1 MLLSVLLLF
10 WMLAACRGHWRGRY
24 VDLKTSAN
32 LKSVILV
39 LEGPQCP
46 GLTSVLGGTPAIH
59 KMSVQISSVFQ
70 NPGAAQLTL
79 RDLKS
84 NCEKTNKKTTH
95 NLNYLLNKF
104 RFFFSFFFLN
114 CWRRRVKEYEMLTR
128 ASLRSDPTVTLL
140 LCHSSPAW
148 HGAARI
154 WVWRKRKKW
163 GKWLCLACVKII
175 LGSSQKRKQKNHGT
189 HFRSS
194 TYKMTNK
201 TEIQQG
207 FNNNTIILIYC
218 NCTHRKM
225 VLKTSWSLL
234 KTVWFSFF
242 TMWSFIFPVFICCP
256 NLYF

>member
-104 RFFFSFFFLN
+104 RFFFSFLFF
-114 CWRRRVKEYEMLTR
+114 K
-128 ASLRSDPTVTLL
+128 LL
-140 LCHSSPAW
+140 EKK
-148 HGAARI
+148 GERI
-154 WVWRKRKKW
+154 WDANTCFTAQRPHCYSLAMSLVTCMAWSRQNLGLKKEKEM
-163 GKWLCLACVKII
+163 GEMTLSCLCKNNFGVKPKKKTKKPWHTFQVQHI
-175 LGSSQKRKQKNHGT
+175 QNDKQN
-189 HFRSS
+189 R
-194 TYKMTNK
+194 
-201 TEIQQG
+201 
-207 FNNNTIILIYC
+207 NTA
-218 NCTHRKM
+218 R
-225 VLKTSWSLL
+225 
-234 KTVWFSFF
+234 F
-242 TMWSFIFPVFICCP
+242 
-256 NLYF
+256 